1 MGDIST
7 IIYDDRFVSLAW
19 WCYSS
24 IFVQI
29 FLGRKYQN
37 SLVKQRASVPSQK
50 KKKSRNARPQN
61 GCNSAGPHSVQKLKR
76 NVKSIYSYALQFIM
90 WPRQIKGDVLI
101 I

>member
-50 KKKSRNARPQN
+50 KKKNHGTPGPKMAVTQRVRTRFRN
-61 GCNSAGPHSVQKLKR
+61 
-76 NVKSIYSYALQFIM
+76 
-90 WPRQIKGDVLI
+90 
-101 I
+101 